1 MSWEIVVGISV
12 LVGLVAT
19 FVGAAW
25 KLASSIAELNVAITN
40 LQNSFSEMREDSKTS
55 HTKIYNKLD
64 DHERRITTV
73 EAKIDGQ

>member
-1 MSWEIVVGISV
+1 MTWEIVVGIIA
-12 LVGLVAT
+12 LTGLIAT

-25 KLASSIAELNVAITN
+25 KLSSSIAELNVAITN
-40 LQNSFSEMREDSKTS
+40 LQKSFSEMREDSKTS
-55 HTKIYNKLD
+55 HAKIYNKLD